1 MPALMPAAVHV
12 ESCRREERSDDRSA
26 GNDAAGAAEEDA
38 APEANLKGLSA
49 AWPAPRAAKSAAA
62 TKRVR
67 RSGILRQFLQMNQ
80 STKRT
85 LSRCGSTLNTVL
97 WICYLG
103 NHFFLY
109 RQSEAENVKCCYEV
123 HARSGLRFIIRLQED
138 A

>member
-85 LSRCGSTLNTVL
+85 LSRCGSTPAQHSTSTVDL
-97 WICYLG
+97 LFRKSL
-103 NHFFLY
+103 FFCIV
-109 RQSEAENVKCCYEV
+109 N
-123 HARSGLRFIIRLQED
+123 LRPEM
-138 A
+138 